1 MHDHGAVMTGRRLTL
16 LTALLLVAVA
26 IGSASLNAGSA
37 ATGATRAKIVFVNVD
52 QGDGVVMRIGGQVIV
67 SDAGEHRV
75 ETVDETLRSLKA
87 KQIDVA
93 ILSHPHDDHVKNFI
107 ALIKTYGWKIKLVV
121 MSQSAWWQG
130 TVTNRALMQTLAETN
145 VPIRF
150 VRRGD
155 HFDWGGADWRILNPS
170 SGEFIGGS
178 SQAANASIVYLLQ
191 VNGID
196 ALFTGDIE
204 RRVAKNV
211 ATLLDP
217 ALDEP
222 IDIFLATHHGS
233 KEGSIDEL
241 LDVTR
246 PRWAVLSTGRNGY
259 EHPAAEA
266 IERLKAEGASIW
278 CTDVNGS
285 VTARISAAG
294 RLTWRASLQVA
305 PWWSAESKKKT
316 GSCVGR

>member
-1 MHDHGAVMTGRRLTL
+1 MPARRLSL
-16 LTALLLVAVA
+16 LIALLLAA
-26 IGSASLNAGSA
+26 GGIANASLKAGPANTS
-37 ATGATRAKIVFVNVD
+37 ATRAKIVFVNVE
-52 QGDGVVMRIGGQVIV
+52 QGDGVVMKIGGQVIV
-67 SDAGEHRV
+67 SDAGEHQV
-75 ETVDETLRSLKA
+75 ETVDATLRFLKA

-93 ILSHPHDDHVKNFI
+93 ILSHPHDDHVKNFT
-107 ALIKTYGWKIKLVV
+107 ALLKTYGWKIKLAVV
-121 MSQSAWWQG
+121 SSSAWWQG
-130 TVTNRALMQTLAETN
+130 TKTNRELMKTLAEAN
-145 VPIRF
+145 VPIQV

-155 HFDWGGADWRILNPS
+155 HFEWGGADWRILNPPA
-170 SGEFIGGS
+170 GEFIGGS
-178 SQAANASIVYLLQ
+178 TQAANASIVYLLR

-222 IDIFLATHHGS
+222 LDIFLATHHGS

-241 LDVTR
+241 LDVTK

-259 EHPAAEA
+259 EHPSVEA
-266 IERLKAEGASIW
+266 IERLEAEGASIW

-305 PWWSAESKKKT
+305 PWWSAKSQKRI

>member
-1 MHDHGAVMTGRRLTL
+1 MTGRRLTFL
-16 LTALLLVAVA
+16 IALLLVPVA
-26 IGSASLNAGSA
+26 IGSASIKAGSA
-37 ATGATRAKIVFVNVD
+37 DTSAISAKIVFVNVE
-52 QGDGVVMRIGGQVIV
+52 QGDGVVMKIGGQVIV

-75 ETVDETLRSLKA
+75 ESVDATLRSLKA

-107 ALIKTYGWKIKLVV
+107 ALMKTYGWKIKLAV
-121 MSQSAWWQG
+121 MSRSAWWQG
-130 TVTNRALMQTLAETN
+130 TKTNRALMKTLAEAN
-145 VPIRF
+145 VPIRT

-155 HFDWGGADWRILNPS
+155 HFDWGGADWRILSPPP
-170 SGEFIGGS
+170 GEFIGGS
-178 SQAANASIVYLLQ
+178 SQAANASVVYLLR
-191 VNGID
+191 VNGVD

-204 RRVAKNV
+204 SRVAKNV
-211 ATLLDP
+211 AMLLDP

-222 IDIFLATHHGS
+222 IEIFLATHHGS

-259 EHPAAEA
+259 GHPSVEA
-266 IERLKAEGASIW
+266 IERLKAAGASIW
-278 CTDVNGS
+278 CTAANGS
-285 VTARISAAG
+285 ETASISTVG
-294 RLTWRASLQVA
+294 KLTWRASLQRA
-305 PWWSAESKKKT
+305 PWWSAKSHKKM